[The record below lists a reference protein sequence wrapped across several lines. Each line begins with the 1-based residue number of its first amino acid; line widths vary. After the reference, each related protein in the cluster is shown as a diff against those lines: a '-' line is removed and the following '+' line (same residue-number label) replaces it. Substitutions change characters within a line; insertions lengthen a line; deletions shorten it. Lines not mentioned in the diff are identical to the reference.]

1 LFFESKFSAHSC
13 LIVSKSFIFD
23 LILTTTKYISFFQ
36 KNITN
41 ILLYR
46 LIIHSFQDNLAISD
60 VIFTTFNSG
69 AALRVGASQK
79 YLENYTSSF
88 EPIN

>member
-1 LFFESKFSAHSC
+1 
-13 LIVSKSFIFD
+13 

-46 LIIHSFQDNLAISD
+46 LIIHSFQDNLAISG
-60 VIFTTFNSG
+60 VIFSTFNSG
-69 AALRVGASQK
+69 ALGVGASQK